1 MSLLAK
7 ILVVI
12 QAILVM
18 VYLGLT
24 ASLYQHRRDWRTSY
38 QKLKLRYSQSVSR
51 AQQEIDALRTFV
63 RAKDEVV
70 GAKEQEVRQL
80 KTQLD
85 DALRTAQSYQK
96 HFRDE
101 REKNQRQ
108 QENFNQLNGRLTTA
122 LRNNEQLNSRNEELD
137 TLLDT
142 ATKRREIAEGQVA
155 RLTNL
160 TTELESDLG
169 TLRETFADTRK
180 RLRDKELLISMAQS
194 RGFDFAT
201 LAVPGPPVPAIDGT
215 VTAIKDDISPALVL
229 LSVGSDDRVEQGFH
243 FSIYRNDVFV
253 GKVVV
258 ERVLPDS
265 AGCRVL
271 FTADG
276 QAIAQG
282 DSAATRLQ

>member
-38 QKLKLRYSQSVSR
+38 QKLKHRYSQSVSR
-51 AQQEIDALRTFV
+51 AQQEIEALRTFV

-70 GAKEQEVRQL
+70 SAKEQEVRQL

-85 DALRTAQSYQK
+85 DGLRTAQSYQK

-101 REKNQRQ
+101 REKNQRLL
-108 QENFNQLNGRLTTA
+108 ENFNQLNGRLTTS
-122 LRNNEQLNSRNEELD
+122 LRNNKELNDRNEELD

-142 ATKRREIAEGQVA
+142 ANKRREIAEGQVA

-160 TTELESDLG
+160 TTELEADLG
-169 TLRETFADTRK
+169 TLRETYANTRK
-180 RLRDKELLISMAQS
+180 RLRDKELLISMAES
-194 RGFDFAT
+194 RGVDFTT
-201 LAVPGPPVPAIDGT
+201 LVPGPPVPAIDGT
-215 VTAIKDDISPALVL
+215 VVAVKEDISPALVL
-229 LSVGSDDRVEQGFH
+229 LSVGTDDRVEQGFH

-258 ERVLPDS
+258 ERVLADS

-276 QAIAQG
+276 QAIQAG